1 MVMRL
6 IIVAPYQMHK
16 NLLKKYRQK
25 EAFLDVKT
33 ISKEE
38 LLGQY
43 YGRIEESAISYLMKK
58 YQYSYDNI
66 SAILPYI
73 PYVDKEPNNLFEIKE
88 DLLKEHLLIRNEYL
102 KQFFKNNEVLVYGY
116 SNNDRELKTV
126 LDINEANYRFFLNEK
141 NEEEKD
147 LDVFETQF
155 DEVFFT
161 LNSIAGLLDKGIDI
175 NKIFIYTVNRE
186 YLYPLM
192 EFSQGFGFTIDDG
205 KSHSLFVTPL
215 AKTFLDNL
223 SSSKDFNLA
232 KESVMDCEDK
242 GLLEDLLQVV
252 DKCHDEE
259 MSFDM
264 QLDYL
269 IGELKTTSISRN
281 NLKDVVKIINRPIYD
296 EDAYIFVMGLAQG
309 SYPKSKKDNDLV
321 SDIHKKEMGLNS
333 SLEETQINRDVLLD
347 FFYSKNH
354 FFYSFSERSIS
365 NKYFISPL
373 AEELNLKKKK
383 HELPNII
390 YSRDMVD
397 YYFAKLKDLKEFY
410 KEAGSDYHALEQI
423 SNIPYGEYDNSFKG
437 VNALDENVE
446 IRHSYSKINDYYQC
460 PFRYYIGNILGID
473 PFEGNFATK
482 FGGIAHKIFEL
493 HNNPDF
499 DFNKVFDEEVSKQEF
514 LPEEL
519 PIIANLKV
527 QIKRASE
534 AVRLHQ
540 KYMNNPKFITEKK
553 LGMDIG
559 KKSYLSGVIDKSI
572 IFDDKYLV
580 LVDYKTGNDSFDS
593 NYISQGVSL
602 QLPTYCLLAK
612 KDDAFKD
619 YTIIGIFINNVVNTK
634 LTYGVDEEALIDPYF
649 RLNGKVT
656 ADIDLIGQIDK
667 TIYNGKSEFIKSV
680 SITKEGRFAKSNSLV
695 SPSEFD
701 EYAEIALR
709 KYLEADANIRNNN
722 FIINPLFKSKS
733 DNACKYCEY
742 RDICYVKKNQRRYLY
757 DPKDDDEEDESN
769 E

>member
-6 IIVAPYQMHK
+6 ILIAPYQMHK
-16 NLLKKYRQK
+16 DLLKKYRQK
-25 EAFLDVKT
+25 DIFSDVKT

-38 LLGQY
+38 LLGQH
-43 YGRIEESAISYLMKK
+43 YGRVEDPAIPYLMKK
-58 YQYSYDNI
+58 YHYSYDNVSSI
-66 SAILPYI
+66 I
-73 PYVDKEPNNLFEIKE
+73 PFIPFVNKEPINLFEMKE

-102 KQFFKNNEVLVYGY
+102 NQFFKDNEVLIYGY
-116 SNNDRELKTV
+116 SENDRELKTV
-126 LDINEANYRFFLNEK
+126 LDKYGVNYHFVLNEVK
-141 NEEEKD
+141 KEETN

-161 LNSIAGLLDKGIDI
+161 LNSIAGLLDGGVDI
-175 NKIFIYTVNRE
+175 NKIFIYSVNNE

-192 EFSQGFGFTIDDG
+192 EFSKGFGFQIDDG
-205 KSHSLFVTPL
+205 KAHSLFVTPV
-215 AKTFLDNL
+215 ARKFLDCL
-223 SSSKDFNLA
+223 IDSEDFELA
-232 KESVMDCEDK
+232 KESIGECEDK
-242 GLLEDLLQVV
+242 ELLEDLYQVI
-252 DKCHDEE
+252 DNCRDTE
-259 MSFDM
+259 MDFAM

-269 IGELKTTSISRN
+269 IGELKTTMVSRN
-281 NLKDVVKIINRPIYD
+281 TLKDVVKIINKPIYD
-296 EDAYIFVMGLAQG
+296 EDAHIFVMGLAQG
-309 SYPKSKKDNDLV
+309 FYPKSKKDNDLI
-321 SDIHKKEMGLNS
+321 SDIDKSKMGLNS
-333 SLEETQINRDVLLD
+333 SLEETQINRDILLD
-347 FFYSKNH
+347 FFYSDNH

-373 AEELNLKKKK
+373 VEELNLKKQK
-383 HELPNII
+383 HDLPNVI

-397 YYFAKLKDLKEFY
+397 YYYAKLRDLKEFY

-423 SNIPYGEYDNSFKG
+423 SHIPYGEYDNSFKG
-437 VNALDENVE
+437 VNALDEDME

-460 PFRYYIGNILGID
+460 PFRYYVGNILGID

-499 DFNKVFDEEVSKQEF
+499 NFDKVFDEEVSKQEF
-514 LPEEL
+514 APEEM
-519 PIIANLKV
+519 PIIANLKI
-527 QIKRASE
+527 QIKRASD
-534 AVRLHQ
+534 AIKLHQ
-540 KYMNNPKFITEKK
+540 KYMNKPKFITEKK
-553 LGMDIG
+553 LGMNIG

-612 KDDAFKD
+612 KDDVFKN
-619 YTIIGIFINNVVNTK
+619 YIIIGTFINNVVNTK
-634 LTYGVDEEALIDPYF
+634 LTYGADEESLIDPYF
-649 RLNGKVT
+649 RLNGKVA

-701 EYAEIALR
+701 DYAEIALR
-709 KYLEADANIRNNN
+709 KYLEADANIRNNQ

-742 RDICYVKKNQRRYLY
+742 RDICFVKKSQRRYLY
-757 DPKDDDEEDESN
+757 NPIEDDEEDESN